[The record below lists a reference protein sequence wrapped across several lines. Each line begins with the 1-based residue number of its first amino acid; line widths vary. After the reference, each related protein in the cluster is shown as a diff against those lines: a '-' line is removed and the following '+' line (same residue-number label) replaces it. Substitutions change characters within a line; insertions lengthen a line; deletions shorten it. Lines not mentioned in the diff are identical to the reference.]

1 MLKKD
6 LLIFTDA
13 LLLLLFIFHY
23 LIINGFN
30 SAPSLASYKFS
41 VVLLYFY
48 CLVSLKS
55 LGIGNYRPEILFLY
69 MFFLFLIAKIALDI
83 FFLHGSFGQINYFA
97 DISISY
103 QGQARALQNL
113 FLAILGFH
121 IGVVI
126 FDYINTQNLSFN
138 QRLNFQQQYYR
149 FGLIFMVIFFP
160 ITVKYYYDTALFV
173 FSSGY
178 LAYHS
183 GEHETKSII
192 VFIAEQFFWVGYAF
206 VMASIPKKSTF
217 ISVTLIFVVSLLLV
231 MLFVGKRGYVMTT
244 LVMVV
249 WYMHLIYNFRVPK
262 VVFFAAV
269 GITIFLLSWIGSYRH
284 GSVLEV
290 TSLIGLIFQFLDGQG
305 SSVNTLLYSVEYIEM
320 PKFAEFS
327 LKNLFADFFTL
338 VDKLYRKLFGLDEL
352 TILERMEKF
361 GYSGYII
368 SNALPGDLLNS
379 GASTGTSYLAEAFL
393 LGREWMQFL
402 LGIVV
407 GFCVSMLNV
416 TVNSRQNFLLVCI
429 IFAEVIYLPRM
440 SFSSIVIVNFLAII
454 IFLLYILI
462 KKLQHQKQYH

>member
-1 MLKKD
+1 MLKKH
-6 LLIFTDA
+6 LFIFTDA
-13 LLLLLFIFHY
+13 LLILLFVFHY
-23 LIINGFN
+23 VLVNGFN
-30 SAPSLASYKFS
+30 LAPSLTSYKFS
-41 VVLLYFY
+41 VVILYFY
-48 CLVSLKS
+48 CLFSLKS
-55 LGIGNYRPEILFLY
+55 LGMGNYRPEILFLY
-69 MFFLFLIAKIALDI
+69 MFFLFLISKIALDI

-103 QGQARALQNL
+103 QGQARALQNI

-121 IGVVI
+121 IGVII
-126 FDYINTQNLSFN
+126 FDYTNTQNLSFD

-149 FGLIFMVIFFP
+149 FGLIFMIIFFP
-160 ITVKYYYDTALFV
+160 ITLKYYFETALFV
-173 FSSGY
+173 KSSGY

-183 GEHETKSII
+183 GEHNTKSII
-192 VFIAEQFFWVGYAF
+192 VFIAEQCFWFGYAF

-217 ISVTLIFVVSLLLV
+217 IRVTLIFVVSLLLV

-249 WYMHLIYNFRVPK
+249 WYMHLIYKFRVPQ
-262 VVFFAAV
+262 VVFFVAV
-269 GITIFLLSWIGSYRH
+269 AIAILFLSWLGSYRH
-284 GSVLEV
+284 GSSLEI
-290 TSLIGLIFQFLDGQG
+290 TSLIGLMFHFLDGQA
-305 SSVNTLLYSVEYIEM
+305 SSVNTLLYSIEYIEK

-338 VDKLYRKLFGLDEL
+338 FDKLYRKLFELREL
-352 TILERMEKF
+352 TILERMDKF

-368 SNALPGDLLNS
+368 SNSLPVDILSS

-402 LGIVV
+402 LGIVI

-416 TVNSRQNFLLVCI
+416 AVKSRQKFLLACI

-440 SFSSIVIVNFLAII
+440 SFASIFIVNFLAII
-454 IFLLYILI
+454 IYLSYMFLT
-462 KKLQHQKQYH
+462 KLQHKKQHQ